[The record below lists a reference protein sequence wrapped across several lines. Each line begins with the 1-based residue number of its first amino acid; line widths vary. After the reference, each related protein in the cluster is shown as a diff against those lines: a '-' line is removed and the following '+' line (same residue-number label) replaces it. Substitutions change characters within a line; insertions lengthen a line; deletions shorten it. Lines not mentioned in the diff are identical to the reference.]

1 MKSKKELNLV
11 KRYGTTIVSLFVL
24 VILLLGINVGVG
36 LKLLLTNSF
45 TNGIKNISLN
55 DYLRVKYNFSY
66 KVKEID
72 CKDDKISIDIIMND
86 QNSKI
91 NYLCIDEDTPS
102 ELKIDLAK
110 KLTCNY
116 IYQNKKWYIKKS
128 DVEICAR
135 DYAINEIEYILQNIE
150 LYHKNKTYIKNSWK

>member
-1 MKSKKELNLV
+1 
-11 KRYGTTIVSLFVL
+11 
-24 VILLLGINVGVG
+24 
-36 LKLLLTNSF
+36 
-45 TNGIKNISLN
+45 
-55 DYLRVKYNFSY
+55 
-66 KVKEID
+66 
-72 CKDDKISIDIIMND
+72 MND

-91 NYLCIDEDTPS
+91 NYLCIDKDTPS

-150 LYHKNKTYIKNSWK
+150 FYHKNKTYIKNSKTFIGVPFRVFSGFL